1 MATYDYTGCAITG
14 TSTTAKV
21 FKKSDVKSAKVN
33 DIYLNAQ
40 SGHVYKCTVAGKPDT
55 AKWQYVRTDIIGIP
69 DTTVSGLCKP
79 VRNAYIYKCKW
90 KVPSKFAK
98 ATNGRRA
105 TRLVVDWLL
114 GISGKDPKMR
124 KDYADET
131 ATEKQCNINN
141 FTAQDKTYTRAS
153 FYPLTDTKLTYLTC
167 RVMGA
172 NSKGIGVKAE
182 STFEFKKPRKPTISN
197 PVINTSTGEVSA
209 TITTDAGTDQYE
221 RYDTRYIVTIEDTNQ
236 NKTWQHLNS
245 STTDA
250 SEPLAFDPSNYQ
262 SLTYDQYIRVTFEAW
277 SRGFAGDSAHVTKQ
291 YTVAFPGKTTITD
304 QTAVKSSAGKAT
316 FFIETNAT
324 KNHPVDQVR
333 LEYLANTTYMDASS
347 IPGDATW
354 TSTDIVDDAQCTA
367 LTMPVTNLIPD
378 AGKRTWVRVKSYH
391 GIEAVLMRYSEPVYV
406 ADLETV
412 PATAVDDSVK
422 ILSAVSGED
431 GKSAVVTMGWNADG
445 TDDSTG
451 TEVSW
456 SDDKNAWKST
466 DEPEIYNFTWSDGS
480 LTSGNTTYQ
489 DSAVLTI
496 KGLDEGIPTYIRAR
510 RYLEGDTTTYG
521 GYSDTAT
528 VTPNVAPY
536 SVVLDAPTY
545 VPEGSSIPFTWT
557 YGGGGTQRAWQLLT
571 TSGTVIAEGQNQMGS
586 YNLSAERANALAVGG
601 VLTCYVA
608 VATGAD
614 FVRPKS
620 IDEDTGLYVNDN
632 TTIRIVSA
640 PTLAISVSSTLTAQ
654 PVSFTAASNRECSL
668 VVTVSALG
676 ADGET
681 PDGIRHQ
688 PEGETVWSGV
698 LYPSWTLSNSTY
710 SATVTL
716 PSGLDLID
724 PAQYSIGVIAVDDS
738 TALKSTEASGV
749 FSVAWTHQ
757 AVAPGDYVTITPS
770 DTVDD
775 DGIRHLTC
783 DLAWNV
789 PTTVDNEPYAAATD
803 VIDIYRLTGDGATLI
818 GSNFGLQGTATD
830 EYAPFGDSLTLGYR
844 FALRT
849 VNGDVE
855 WSDVEYA
862 LGGDMMR
869 FDWVGGVLELPY
881 DITLS
886 DSYSKDVTTR
896 KHLDGSTNAYYNQGV
911 TRTGKQTSRMVRLL
925 SQQSIEL
932 LRQLARYPGNVFVR
946 LPDGCAYEAV
956 VEIDDISTS
965 GVISTFS
972 ITTTEAATTQAFMLP
987 IPGNEPE
994 GATT

>member
-1 MATYDYTGCAITG
+1 MATYTYKGTAITG

-21 FKKSDVKSAKVN
+21 FSKSKVTNAKVN
-33 DIYLNAQ
+33 DTYLNKEK
-40 SGHVYKCTVAGKPDT
+40 GHVYKCTVAGSPSN
-55 AKWQYVRTDIIGIP
+55 AKWQYVRTDVIGKPNIA
-69 DTTVSGLCKP
+69 VSGLCKP
-79 VRNAYIYKCKW
+79 VRNANIYKCKW
-90 KVPSKFAK
+90 KIPSKFAK

-105 TRLVVDWLL
+105 TRLVVDWLI
-114 GISGKDPKMR
+114 GIKGNDPKMR

-131 ATEKQCNINN
+131 ATEKQCNLNN
-141 FTAQDKTYTRAS
+141 FTAQDKTYTRSS
-153 FYPLTDTKLTYLTC
+153 FYPITDTKLTYLTC
-167 RVMGA
+167 RVMGE

-209 TITTDAGTDQYE
+209 TITADAGTDQYE
-221 RYDTRYIVTIEDTNQ
+221 RYDTRYIVTIEDTSQ

-245 STTDA
+245 STTDT
-250 SEPLAFDPSNYQ
+250 SKTLSFDPSNYQ

-316 FFIETNAT
+316 FFIETNST

-333 LEYLANTTYMDASS
+333 LEYLSNTTYMDANS
-347 IPGDATW
+347 IPGDASW
-354 TSTDIVDDAQCTA
+354 TSTDIVDDAECTA

-412 PATAVDDSVK
+412 PATAVDDSVT
-422 ILSAVSGED
+422 IISAVSGED
-431 GKSAVVTMGWNADG
+431 GKSAVVTMGWNAGG

-466 DEPEIYNFTWSDGS
+466 DEPDIYNFTWSDGA

-510 RYLEGDTTTYG
+510 RYLEGDTTSYG

-536 SVVLDAPTY
+536 SVVLDVPTY
-545 VPEGSSIPFTWT
+545 VPIGSSIPFAWT

-571 TSGTVIAEGQNQMGS
+571 SSGTVIAEGENQMGS
-586 YNLSAERANALAVGG
+586 YNLSSDRANSLASGG
-601 VLTCYVA
+601 VLTAHVE

-614 FVRPKS
+614 FVASETKS
-620 IDEDTGLYVNDN
+620 IK
-632 TTIRIVSA
+632 IVTA
-640 PTLAISVSSTLTAQ
+640 PTLSITVGSTLTAQ
-654 PVSFTAASNRECSL
+654 PVSFTASSNRECSL
-668 VVTVSALG
+668 VVNVSALG
-676 ADGET
+676 ADGQT

-688 PEGETVWSGV
+688 SEGETVWSGV
-698 LYPSWTLSNSTY
+698 IYPVWTLSNSVY
-710 SATVTL
+710 GATVTL
-716 PSGLDLID
+716 PSGLDLIN
-724 PAQYSIGVIAVDDS
+724 PAQYSISVIAVDDS
-738 TALKSTEASGV
+738 TGLKSTEASGV

-775 DGIRHLTC
+775 DGVRHLTC
-783 DLAWNV
+783 ALAWNV
-789 PTTVDNEPYAAATD
+789 PTTVDNEPYAASTD
-803 VIDIYRLTGDGATLI
+803 VVDIYRLTGDGATLI
-818 GSNFGLQGTATD
+818 GSNFGLEGTATD
-830 EYAPFGDSLTLGYR
+830 EYAPFGDSLTLEYR

-849 VNGDVE
+849 VNGDIE

-862 LGGDMMR
+862 LDGNMMR

-911 TRTGKQTSRMVRLL
+911 TRTGKQSSRMVRLQ
-925 SQQSIEL
+925 SQESIEL

-946 LPDGCAYEAV
+946 LPDGCAYEAC
-956 VEIDDISTS
+956 VEVDDISTS

-994 GATT
+994 GET